1 MLREIRCEMFRTGEV
16 QFSAGLNVVLGDE
29 NATNSIGKS
38 TMLMVVDFVFG
49 GKTLLTH
56 NADVIAELGHHAYE
70 FAFEF
75 EGERHHFRRDTRTPE
90 DVLVCNAGYEVE
102 STMSIDAF
110 TAFLKRAY
118 ELPTE
123 DQSFRA
129 AVGLHL
135 RVWGKDNLLVD
146 RPLHGSPSQPARDCI
161 DNLIKTFD
169 LYDGIRDKEAAS
181 RKSEAALKALRNASA
196 HELVPHITK
205 RDYLAAQAQI
215 VALERDLDDV
225 RRNLASYAT
234 SLGDLINK
242 EVLALKLRKHELSER
257 RLNLAGRLQRVE
269 RNLGGKR
276 AIRGQNFEDLQRFFP
291 QVNVHRLEEIEAFH
305 NGVGKILKIQLEQS
319 KEQLTQELAAIDAEI
334 VSIDAHMAAKLGT
347 IEKPET
353 LVDHVYEVALS
364 LRDARAS
371 KAGYEMLTDL
381 REAVKNDRAALA
393 DEKSRI
399 LNVVQT
405 AVNNGM
411 REIVSALAG
420 EQRKSPRL
428 SLDMASYSFEVYED
442 TGTGTAY
449 FGLALFDLAVF
460 RATRLPV
467 VAHDSILFKNIENDS
482 VSKLIDVYVQSDK
495 QSFIALDEIKK
506 YGAAAA
512 EALRAHCVLQ
522 LSDDAVLYVKDWRR
536 RPTVVPHQG

>member
-1 MLREIRCEMFRTGEV
+1 MLREIRCEMFRTGGV
-16 QFSAGLNVVLGDE
+16 QFSAGLNVVLGDD

-49 GKTLLTH
+49 GETLLSH
-56 NADVIAELGHHAYE
+56 NTDVIAELGHHAYE

-75 EGERHHFRRDTRTPE
+75 EGERHHFRRDTRTPAN
-90 DVLVCNAGYEVE
+90 VFVCNPSYEAE
-102 STMSIDAF
+102 SAMSIDAF
-110 TAFLKRAY
+110 TAFLKGAY
-118 ELPTE
+118 ELPSQ

-129 AVGLHL
+129 AIGLHL

-146 RPLHGSPSQPARDCI
+146 RPLHASPSQPARDCI

-181 RKSEAALKALRNASA
+181 RKSEAALKALRNASV
-196 HELVPHITK
+196 HELVPRVTK
-205 RDYLAAQAQI
+205 RDYVAAQSKI
-215 VALERDLDDV
+215 VALERDLDDI

-234 SLGDLINK
+234 SLGAVINK
-242 EVLALKLRKHELSER
+242 DVLALKLRKDELSER
-257 RLNLAGRLQRVE
+257 RLNLAGRLQRIE
-269 RNLGGKR
+269 RNLRGKR
-276 AIRGQNFEDLQRFFP
+276 AIRSQNFEDLQRFFP
-291 QVNVHRLEEIEAFH
+291 SVDLGRLEEIEAFH
-305 NGVGKILKIQLEQS
+305 DGVSRILKTQLEQS
-319 KEQLTQELAAIDAEI
+319 KEQLTQELAAIDAE
-334 VSIDAHMAAKLGT
+334 VASIDSNMATKLGA
-347 IEKPET
+347 IEKPEA
-353 LVDHVYEVALS
+353 LVDHVYEVALT

-371 KAGYEMLTDL
+371 KAGYEKLTDL
-381 REAVKNDRAALA
+381 SEAVKNDRSALA

-399 LNVVQT
+399 LNVVES
-405 AVNNGM
+405 AVNDRM

-460 RATRLPV
+460 RATHLPV

-482 VSKLIDVYVQSDK
+482 VSKLIDVYLQSDK

-512 EALRAHCVLQ
+512 AVLNAHCVLR

-536 RPTVVPHQG
+536 PPTTALNRG